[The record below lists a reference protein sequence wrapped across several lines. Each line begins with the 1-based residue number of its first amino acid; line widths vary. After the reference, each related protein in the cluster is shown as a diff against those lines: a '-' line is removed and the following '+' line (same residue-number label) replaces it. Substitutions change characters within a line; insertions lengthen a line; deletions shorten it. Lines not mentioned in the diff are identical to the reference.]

1 MIEYVVFGYSR
12 IISSSRNRLFDNI
25 IIWCSLKS
33 NYNILKGTN
42 QTNEKSAT
50 ARWQYLSKLFIDG
63 SALNE
68 VYIYFKRKNAEPM
81 RFSQFMLHSECVLID
96 FVVKW
101 EGMSI
106 YSCWKVIYYDNIFQ
120 LFNIFVFISNGT
132 WTCISFFILPF
143 TFRISLIISIFV
155 YIWLYN
161 LIQG

>member
-33 NYNILKGTN
+33 NSNILKATN
-42 QTNEKSAT
+42 QTNQKLVT

-63 SALNE
+63 SALNK
-68 VYIYFKRKNAEPM
+68 VYIYFIRKNAEPM

-106 YSCWKVIYYDNIFQ
+106 YSCWKVIYYNNIFQ
-120 LFNIFVFISNGT
+120 LFNLFVFISNGT
-132 WTCISFFILPF
+132 WTRISFFILPF
-143 TFRISLIISIFV
+143 TFRIF
-155 YIWLYN
+155 
-161 LIQG
+161 